1 MILAVVDDSPLQGK
15 LERLYANCILFFSM
29 LILI

>member
-1 MILAVVDDSPLQGK
+1 MILAVVDDGPLQGK
-15 LERLYANCILFFSM
+15 LERLYANCILFSM